1 MQTAKIPTDFDR
13 IHDGFEVCGS
23 EIGTYGTGLLRMNG
37 RMCLRLAGCLGFL
50 AVFLG
55 AFGAHR
61 LKDTEFLKDKYANLP
76 PKIVAGHSIP
86 ASYKYAQDFE
96 TGVEYHMVHAL
107 AMLATGL
114 MMLHHPSRCLSVAA
128 WCFLGGIVLFSG
140 GLYVLVIGGPR
151 WLGVPWGMVVPVGG
165 TLQMIGWLALTSG
178 AFRMKDAK

>member
-1 MQTAKIPTDFDR
+1 M
-13 IHDGFEVCGS
+13 S
-23 EIGTYGTGLLRMNG
+23 G
-37 RMCLRLAGCLGFL
+37 RTCLCLAGCLGFL

-55 AFGAHR
+55 AFGAHG
-61 LKDTEFLKDKYANLP
+61 LKDTKYLTDKYANME

-114 MMLHHPSRCLSVAA
+114 LMLHQPSRCLTVAA

-140 GLYVLVIGGPR
+140 ALYVLVIAGPR
-151 WLGVPWGMVVPVGG
+151 WLGIPWGMVAPIGG
-165 TLQMIGWLALTSG
+165 TLQLIGWLALTSG
-178 AFRMKDAK
+178 AFRVKAAP